1 MAVFQNLMCAP
12 PASTSVRSE
21 PTATSI
27 RLANLMPYLLP
38 LLSTAAG
45 SPSQRSI
52 SPLYFIPPPPGG
64 GSPNYRGSPDR
75 PTSRMTALQQLG
87 YFRCDTNGAQA
98 ARLLRR

>member
-52 SPLYFIPPPPGG
+52 SPLYFIPPRLGEGRQTIGG
-64 GSPNYRGSPDR
+64 HPTDR
-75 PTSRMTALQQLG
+75 
-87 YFRCDTNGAQA
+87 QA
-98 ARLLRR
+98 G

>member
-52 SPLYFIPPPPGG
+52 SPLYPPAWGRVAKLSGVTRPTDKPD
-64 GSPNYRGSPDR
+64 DR
-75 PTSRMTALQQLG
+75 PTTVGVLPM
-87 YFRCDTNGAQA
+87 
-98 ARLLRR
+98 

>member
-1 MAVFQNLMCAP
+1 MKAGNKVQAPGRIWGLNTRWRSCQNLMCAP

-45 SPSQRSI
+45 IASQRSI
-52 SPLYFIPPPPGG
+52 SPLCFTAPHLGEGRQTIGG
-64 GSPNYRGSPDR
+64 HPTDR
-75 PTSRMTALQQLG
+75 
-87 YFRCDTNGAQA
+87 QA
-98 ARLLRR
+98 G